1 MEGGNHVAYQS
12 VEEMKNVDPRTVDRS
27 QLIDRESVRLDPDA
41 GYEERLKSH
50 IRQIRNP
57 YCYLDGGIV
66 VKLAFQPKGPTI
78 EERVNSVYLS
88 GS

>member
-1 MEGGNHVAYQS
+1 MAYQS

-27 QLIDRESVRLDPDA
+27 QLVDRESVA